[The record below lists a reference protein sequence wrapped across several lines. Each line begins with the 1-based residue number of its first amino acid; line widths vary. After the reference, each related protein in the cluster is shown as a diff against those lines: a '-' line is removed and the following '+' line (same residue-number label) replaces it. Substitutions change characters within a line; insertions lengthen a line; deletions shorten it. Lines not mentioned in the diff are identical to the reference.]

1 MDNSIKDISIK
12 DIGIMQDKIIEDF
25 DLFDDWADKYRYL
38 ISLGND
44 LPEYPKDKMTEQY
57 FVHGCQSQVWFYAS
71 LNSNGNMS
79 LFATSDAAIV
89 KGLIGLL
96 LSIFDES
103 PGLFIFNLPDFILS
117 DLSLLNI
124 KFVYGVVDCV
134 GDIAFLVNSL
144 IFFLSLLFL
153 SSLRFPLLSSMFSE
167 RRFL

>member
-96 LSIFDES
+96 LSIFDQQQ
-103 PGLFIFNLPDFILS
+103 PQDVLAA
-117 DLSLLNI
+117 DLSFI
-124 KFVYGVVDCV
+124 KKIGFDKH
-134 GDIAFLVNSL
+134 
-144 IFFLSLLFL
+144 LSLTRSNGL
-153 SSLRFPLLSSMFSE
+153 SQMIRAMKQAAAKFMV
-167 RRFL
+167 